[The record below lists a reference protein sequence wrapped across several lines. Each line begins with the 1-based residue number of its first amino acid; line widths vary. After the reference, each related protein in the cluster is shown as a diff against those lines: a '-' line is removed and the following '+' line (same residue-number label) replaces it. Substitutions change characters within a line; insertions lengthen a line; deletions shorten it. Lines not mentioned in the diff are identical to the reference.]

1 MRKWGALVCSLLMI
15 SGGCVS
21 IADVNRANYAIEA
34 AWQKEL
40 DKLVE
45 QYGVREYRVPKDD
58 AMKAM
63 RRAIQE
69 LGMVIEERD
78 TEKGILTASAIGPRP
93 LSQKEW
99 EEVAK
104 FARFPQGLPTG
115 IETSKLMN
123 RIHVIKFNN

>member
-15 SGGCVS
+15 LGGCVS
-21 IADVNRANYAIEA
+21 IVDVNRANYAIEA

-63 RRAIQE
+63 RRTMQE

-78 TEKGILTASAIGPRP
+78 SEKGVLTASAIGPRP

-99 EEVAK
+99 EEVETVELPRMKEIIGGA
-104 FARFPQGLPTG
+104 GLMQHAM
-115 IETSKLMN
+115 LVN
-123 RIHVIKFNN
+123 